1 LSSNRYEKSF
11 DDVGDPLE
19 VIRNALIQAERD
31 WDFGESSAVI
41 FGIVCGW
48 HEVLPEKAQ
57 KFGWSKEQIDR
68 LARLKGQARPTM
80 ALRWR

>member
-41 FGIVCGW
+41 FGIVCVG
-48 HEVLPEKAQ
+48 
-57 KFGWSKEQIDR
+57 
-68 LARLKGQARPTM
+68 
-80 ALRWR
+80 